1 MKDPKP
7 YAHYV
12 CLALKLRFYCGG
24 FKAFFFNYFHEM
36 RDSAQFER
44 ATVPQGPQN
53 REIKS

>member
-24 FKAFFFNYFHEM
+24 FKAFLFNYFHEM
-36 RDSAQFER
+36 RDSAQIER

-53 REIKS
+53 REVKS